1 MIERYAQ
8 SGRLLAASLVLN
20 VCLTG
25 FLAARLYHAH
35 LVRTER
41 PTIEAVLSG
50 IQSKLSRDD
59 AVRFIQPFER
69 DRARLQAA
77 QAELE
82 TARTAVWTAIAAEPF
97 DADAAR
103 AAIDVWRQRSSE
115 NAKGFVDSL
124 ADAVRAISPEGRATV
139 IRTLEEQQ
147 PTFASHR
154 PPEAA
159 AK

>member
-1 MIERYAQ
+1 MIERGSG
-8 SGRLLAASLVLN
+8 SGRLLAASIVLN

-35 LVRTER
+35 LVRSER

-69 DRARLQAA
+69 DRAKLQAA

-82 TARTAVWTAIAAEPF
+82 TARANVWKAIAADPF
-97 DADAAR
+97 DAVAAR
-103 AAIDVWRQRSSE
+103 SAIDVWREKSSD
-115 NAKGFVDSL
+115 NAKHFVDSL
-124 ADAVRAISPEGRATV
+124 AEAVQAISTEGRATV

-154 PPEAA
+154 PPEPG